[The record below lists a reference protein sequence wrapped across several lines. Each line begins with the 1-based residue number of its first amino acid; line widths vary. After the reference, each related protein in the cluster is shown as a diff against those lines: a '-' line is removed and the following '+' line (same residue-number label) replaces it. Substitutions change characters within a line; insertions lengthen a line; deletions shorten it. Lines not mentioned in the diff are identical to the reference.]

1 MNVASTYSGDSKP
14 SAPKG
19 RWSHWSLAV
28 LGVELRKVVAY
39 RADFWINFLGNFST
53 EFVVAFFLWRAIFA
67 SGVQGSLTSADQ
79 TGVQQIGGMTFEQMM
94 LFYLMSPLLSNI
106 MRGPE
111 MHFISKEIYDGSL
124 SRYIVYP
131 VPFLRFKYVS
141 HFCHGLIACLQG
153 AALVAIYLAFFDVP
167 GGVNF
172 TSLTFVAGAGT
183 AMLAGV
189 LYFSI
194 AACLEMV
201 AFWAENVWSLMVML
215 KYFILLMGGGMLP
228 LAIYPVWAQ
237 NTLSWTP
244 FPWLIH
250 FPIQVA
256 LGRVTGGQWLEG
268 TGLLVFW
275 SAVFA
280 LAANWIWRRGS
291 REYTGVGA

>member
-1 MNVASTYSGDSKP
+1 MTLAATNPTSGETPPAKQ
-14 SAPKG
+14 

-28 LGVELRKVVAY
+28 FGVELRKVVAY

-67 SGVQGSLTSADQ
+67 S
-79 TGVQQIGGMTFEQMM
+79 GVQQIGGMTFEQMM

-153 AALVAIYLAFFDVP
+153 AALVGLYLAFFEVP
-167 GGVNF
+167 ADVNF
-172 TSLTFVAGAGT
+172 SPLTFAAAVGT
-183 AMLAGV
+183 AMIAGV
-189 LYFSI
+189 LYFAI

-215 KYFILLMGGGMLP
+215 KFFILLMGGGMLP
-228 LAIYPVWAQ
+228 LAIYPAWAQ
-237 NTLSWTP
+237 NALSWTP

-256 LGRVTGGQWLEG
+256 LGRVTGEQWVHG
-268 TGLLVFW
+268 VGLLVFW
-275 SAVFA
+275 TTCFSLV
-280 LAANWIWRRGS
+280 ANWLWRRGS
-291 REYTGVGA
+291 RESTGVGA